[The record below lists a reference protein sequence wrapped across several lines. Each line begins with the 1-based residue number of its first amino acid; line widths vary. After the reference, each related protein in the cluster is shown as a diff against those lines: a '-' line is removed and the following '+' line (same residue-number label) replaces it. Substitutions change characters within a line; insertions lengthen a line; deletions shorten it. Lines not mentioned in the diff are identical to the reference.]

1 MVAVLHVRLTSAFA
15 GRPAP
20 EIVCCVPATAM
31 SGVALSV
38 SIVAAGL
45 PGSTSG
51 PGSPAAPGTD
61 GAATGPGVASAKL
74 GTSSATSAT
83 AMPTT
88 RLVEVVMVGGPF
100 LLP

>member
-1 MVAVLHVRLTSAFA
+1 MVAVLQVRLTSLFA
-15 GRPAP
+15 GSPAP
-20 EIVCCVPATAM
+20 EIVVGVPATAM
-31 SGVALSV
+31 SGVVLSV

-51 PGSPAAPGTD
+51 PGKAETPGTA
-61 GAATGPGVASAKL
+61 GAATGPGVASARP
-74 GTSSATSAT
+74 GTSSAMSAT

-100 LLP
+100 